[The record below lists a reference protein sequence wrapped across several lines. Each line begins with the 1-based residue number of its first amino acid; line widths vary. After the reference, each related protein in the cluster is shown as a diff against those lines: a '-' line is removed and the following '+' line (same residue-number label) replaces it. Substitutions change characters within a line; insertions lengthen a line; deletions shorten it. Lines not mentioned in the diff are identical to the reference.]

1 MKNILVG
8 NLASETSPDELGVL
22 FEAYGQVLHVNIV
35 GDRATGHSRGFA
47 FVEMKTDKDAK
58 RAVSGLNG
66 TTLGGKTLQVE
77 GGLQPGTRPKLWHSF
92 NLGWEHLGGT

>member
-77 GGLQPGTRPKLWHSF
+77 GGLPSLERGRSCGIASTW
-92 NLGWEHLGGT
+92 GGST